1 MVKFEYGVYIRSY
14 IVLMMD
20 FLTVTIV
27 SWLYKRTSL
36 FSEAKGK
43 LIRFNSQI
51 I

>member
-1 MVKFEYGVYIRSY
+1 MKFEYGVYIRSY
-14 IVLMMD
+14 IVLMID
-20 FLTVTIV
+20 FLTATIV
-27 SWLYKRTSL
+27 LWLYKRMSL